1 MAIKDRL
8 RHTPVLGTAL
18 AVQERYR
25 QDAGDQFAGAIGF
38 FGFLSLFPLILLA
51 LSVAGFV
58 LAGESDAQIAEVART
73 IQEAIPG
80 LSAALGGGDEATG
93 IGKAL
98 DTIIENRQT
107 GGIIGL
113 VLLMVG
119 GLRVVNSAQTA
130 TLVIFRV
137 DLAEMSGVKRKLKQL
152 MALVLLG
159 LLALAGAVAGGAIGA
174 VGRIEFLG
182 VMDVLAP
189 VLTTLGT
196 FVLDVGLFLAA
207 YRLFGTSKGPPTSTL
222 LPGAV
227 LGGLGWTLL
236 KLVGSTYVSGQVEN
250 ANELY
255 GAIGGVI
262 GLMLLL
268 YLAGRLY
275 VYGAELSAVRA
286 PDPANPSATAAEADI
301 ESRPSADDR
310 PAAVV
315 GAGAPLFVSAP
326 GEAGP
331 PPPPAA
337 AHDPAVLAP
346 TASEATRARL
356 ASMPEPPRSGHGRQA
371 LAFARAVG
379 AVAGPCGRGST
390 TDPVASPHRGT
401 SAYRRARATVP
412 RRPWPPAAPYTRP
425 ASCRRRDPGA
435 PCRPR
440 AADVRQGRPRRP
452 RARGVDARR
461 RPAHAGLGRRRG
473 AAGHRRRRDLVHPL
487 RDPGHQGPRGKRRV
501 GSRRPRAG
509 HGPGDPGRG
518 R

>member
-18 AVQERYR
+18 AVQERYK

-38 FGFLSLFPLILLA
+38 FGFLSLFPIILLA

-58 LAGESDAQIAEVART
+58 LAGESDARVAEVART
-73 IQEAIPG
+73 IQDAIPG
-80 LSAALGGGDEATG
+80 LAAAIGGGDEATG
-93 IGKAL
+93 VGKAL
-98 DTIIENRQT
+98 ETIIENRET

-113 VLLMVG
+113 VLLVIS

-137 DLAEMSGVKRKLKQL
+137 DLAAMSGVKRKLKQL
-152 MALVLLG
+152 LALALLG

-189 VLTTLGT
+189 ILTILGT

-207 YRLFGTSKGPPTSTL
+207 YRLFGTHRGPPVSTL
-222 LPGAV
+222 VPGAV

-236 KLVGSTYVSGQVEN
+236 KLVGSTYVSSQAEN

-286 PDPANPSATAAEADI
+286 PDPANPSATAEQVGVG
-301 ESRPSADDR
+301 SRPSEDE
-310 PAAVV
+310 PVAAV
-315 GAGAPLFVSAP
+315 AGSRAPLFVSAP
-326 GEAGP
+326 DESGP
-331 PPPPAA
+331 PPPPSE

-346 TASEATRARL
+346 TASEATRERL
-356 ASMPEPPRSGHGRQA
+356 ASMPEPPRSGHGRHA
-371 LAFARAVG
+371 LAFALAVG
-379 AVAGPCGRGST
+379 AVAGLAG
-390 TDPVASPHRGT
+390 AL
-401 SAYRRARATVP
+401 
-412 RRPWPPAAPYTRP
+412 RPWE
-425 ASCRRRDPGA
+425 
-435 PCRPR
+435 
-440 AADVRQGRPRRP
+440 
-452 RARGVDARR
+452 
-461 RPAHAGLGRRRG
+461 HE
-473 AAGHRRRRDLVHPL
+473 
-487 RDPGHQGPRGKRRV
+487 
-501 GSRRPRAG
+501 
-509 HGPGDPGRG
+509 
-518 R
+518 